1 MFIFFK
7 CCSSHSVSCRC
18 PQLSVHT
25 LTCSRLVQLFQVFCF
40 VSDHTVPLMNNAN
53 EAFGSAS
60 LFNAST
66 AAYSRSFLFNP
77 SSLSHTAF
85 YLPQKSEF
93 WEKKDATCELTAFRL
108 YVRKAR
114 WMLLAAL
121 AHNPHFTAH
130 DVTPASTETTDVEV
144 EVHTTVDW
152 TL

>member
-1 MFIFFK
+1 M
-7 CCSSHSVSCRC
+7 
-18 PQLSVHT
+18 
-25 LTCSRLVQLFQVFCF
+25 FCF

-60 LFNAST
+60 LFKAST
-66 AAYSRSFLFNP
+66 AAYSRSFLFTP
-77 SSLSHTAF
+77 SSLSHGAF

-114 WMLLAAL
+114 WMLLAVL
-121 AHNPHFTAH
+121 AHNPHFAAH
-130 DVTPASTETTDVEV
+130 DVTPGSTETT